1 MAAKI
6 PHDLGNAE
14 EGMALA
20 YWRGHMDARMDDL
33 TGRITSIE
41 SKVDNIH
48 KAVQDIAT
56 KLETRE
62 AAAQQAKSI
71 IRWIAPDSAAA
82 IAIILAVIAIASRFI
97 P

>member
-56 KLETRE
+56 KLEARE